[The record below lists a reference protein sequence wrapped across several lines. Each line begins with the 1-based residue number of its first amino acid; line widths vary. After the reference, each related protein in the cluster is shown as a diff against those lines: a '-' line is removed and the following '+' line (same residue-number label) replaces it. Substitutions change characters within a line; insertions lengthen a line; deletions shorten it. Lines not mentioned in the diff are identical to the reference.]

1 MTHSCDHRL
10 IDNARGAQFL
20 KYLKDE
26 IEYPILTLLQVG
38 CSLDFKR
45 NWIIG
50 MMEYW
55 STMFEQGKSFSLL
68 HLFLPLEHLNH
79 AYLRKFLCHHNMIST
94 L

>member
-10 IDNARGAQFL
+10 IDSAGGAQFL

-26 IEYPILTLLQVG
+26 IEYPILTLQQVG

-55 STMFEQGKSFSLL
+55 STVFEQGKSFSLL
-68 HLFLPLEHLNH
+68 HYSIYFYHLN
-79 AYLRKFLCHHNMIST
+79 I
-94 L
+94 